1 MDPTEGV
8 LAPVQEHAGRPRA
21 EGPLRVCL
29 ISLSGELF
37 AVDLR
42 NVREV
47 FEVEGITPVPGM
59 PAVLAGVANLRGVV
73 MPLVDLRRLLGLP
86 VTGPPPRFAVVIRH
100 ETQQIAVLVDQVPE
114 IRTVQNDELLPA
126 PPRSAPGPTPFVTA
140 ILRLEDRI
148 GGMVEVPTLLAQVET
163 GGV

>member
-1 MDPTEGV
+1 MDHIEGV
-8 LAPVQEHAGRPRA
+8 LAPAQEQDARPRT

-47 FEVEGITPVPGM
+47 FEVEGVTPVPGM

-100 ETQQIAVLVDQVPE
+100 ETQQIAILVDQVPE
-114 IRTVQNDELLPA
+114 IRTVQHDELLPA
-126 PPRSAPGPTPFVTA
+126 PARTSTGPMPFVTA